1 MCYNGGGRTDFNA
14 EKAEDSR
21 CKRRVFMK
29 KNVFPFWF
37 IGAVIVCTLSWLILI
52 FSYSLIIPLESKPY
66 GWVILA
72 GIALGVVAFFM
83 VKRKRLKLCTIFLM
97 VSAVIYFFIN
107 RSLQESMLDL
117 SFSMEGISISEMLL
131 NMEEMSEGY
140 MITSM
145 IFGFVKV
152 FNVVF
157 GLASIAPSI
166 VLSSAILLVK
176 YKKVF
181 TALVIIASVYAFI
194 TSGLFVAFLILFM
207 GLSMRKDFRCLLLE
221 KNLFGR
227 IN

>member
-1 MCYNGGGRTDFNA
+1 
-14 EKAEDSR
+14 
-21 CKRRVFMK
+21 
-29 KNVFPFWF
+29 
-37 IGAVIVCTLSWLILI
+37 
-52 FSYSLIIPLESKPY
+52 
-66 GWVILA
+66 
-72 GIALGVVAFFM
+72 
-83 VKRKRLKLCTIFLM
+83 
-97 VSAVIYFFIN
+97 
-107 RSLQESMLDL
+107 MLDL

-176 YKKVF
+176 DKKVF

-207 GLSMRKDFRCLLLE
+207 GLSMRKDFGCLLLE

>member
-1 MCYNGGGRTDFNA
+1 
-14 EKAEDSR
+14 
-21 CKRRVFMK
+21 MK

-176 YKKVF
+176 DKKVF

-207 GLSMRKDFRCLLLE
+207 GLSMRKDFGCLLLE

>member
-1 MCYNGGGRTDFNA
+1 
-14 EKAEDSR
+14 
-21 CKRRVFMK
+21 MK

-131 NMEEMSEGY
+131 NMEEMSEEY

-145 IFGFVKV
+145 IFGFMKV

-176 YKKVF
+176 DKKVF
-181 TALVIIASVYAFI
+181 TKKIGIGTLLVSIGILVMPIINLISHSELGYYI
-194 TSGLFVAFLILFM
+194 GLILIFV
-207 GLSMRKDFRCLLLE
+207 GVFYIIFIIVKYNGKLISFK
-221 KNLFGR
+221 K
-227 IN
+227 